1 MENFAFTDVRQ
12 KIARFLGLVTD
23 KLARVTD
30 EPLMSF
36 ATANQIATEVLAQNY
51 ENRVFVQLEGR
62 VAKPEI
68 VVFLGEN
75 VSRGAFISA
84 LERRLARDN
93 FELVVSSNAKFEI
106 KNSNVSHRISFLE
119 TFSKK
124 KIESQIPFLMEIF

>member
-75 VSRGAFISA
+75 VSRNAFISA
-84 LERRLARDN
+84 LGRRLARDN